1 MISYLNWDPKKGE
14 FYMTLKE
21 IAAEA
26 GVSIS
31 TVSRVIH
38 KSAKS
43 SASKEVQ
50 ERIWE
55 IVKRTNYIPENSSKS
70 PGESTVPSS
79 AEPLHSIAC
88 LFARVPDG
96 ESDYFFA
103 TLARNIEREAFR
115 HNYVLKYTFSAFDID
130 DPVTLQMIAT
140 NEVDGI
146 AVLGRCGKPL
156 LKFLK
161 QHFQYVVYTGL
172 NNPDAKYDQIICDGE
187 QISYDVVTY
196 LLNQGHK
203 KIAYIGETVNENR
216 YLGYCAALS
225 NAGIPVEEKY
235 IADIT
240 QSTEEGYKGACR
252 LLDSHCDA
260 TAFFCADDLTA
271 IGAMRAIQEHGLNIP
286 RDVSLASIDDIDM
299 AQYLTPML
307 TTVHIPLEEM
317 GRMAAKILIDRIEGG
332 HEKHIK
338 VLFPYEIIERQSTAA
353 PLNTP
358 EVKK

>member
-1 MISYLNWDPKKGE
+1 
-14 FYMTLKE
+14 MTLKE

-31 TVSRVIH
+31 TVSRVINH
-38 KSAKS
+38 NVKS

-50 ERIWE
+50 DRIWE
-55 IVKRTNYIPENSSKS
+55 IVRRTNYLQENSLKE
-70 PGESTVPSS
+70 PTEQPVSS
-79 AEPLHSIAC
+79 SEEPLRSIAC

-96 ESDYFFA
+96 ESDYFFS
-103 TLARNIEREAFR
+103 TLARSIEKEAIR

-140 NEVDGI
+140 NELDGI
-146 AVLGRCGKPL
+146 AVLGRCDKQL

-161 QHFQYVVYTGL
+161 NHFQYVVYTGL

-187 QISYDVVTY
+187 QIGYDVVTY

-216 YLGYCAALS
+216 YLGYCTAL
-225 NAGIPVEEKY
+225 ADARIPVEDKY

-240 QSTEEGYKGACR
+240 QSTESGYKGACR
-252 LLDSHCDA
+252 LLDNHCDA

-271 IGAMRAIQEHGLNIP
+271 IGAMRAIKEHGLRIP
-286 RDVSLASIDDIDM
+286 EDVSVASIDDIDT

-307 TTVHIPLEEM
+307 TTVHIPLDEM
-317 GRMAAKILIDRIEGG
+317 GRMATKILIDRMEGG
-332 HEKHIK
+332 HEKHLKI
-338 VLFPYEIIERQSTAA
+338 LFPYDIVVRQSTAA
-353 PLNTP
+353 PPNM
-358 EVKK
+358 KA

>member
-1 MISYLNWDPKKGE
+1 
-14 FYMTLKE
+14 MTLKE

-31 TVSRVIH
+31 TVSRVINQ
-38 KSAKS
+38 KVKS

-50 ERIWE
+50 DRIWE
-55 IVKRTNYIPENSSKS
+55 IVRRTNYIHENLSKEPTETPVLSSTG
-70 PGESTVPSS
+70 PF
-79 AEPLHSIAC
+79 HSIAC

-103 TLARNIEREAFR
+103 TLARSIEKEALR

-140 NEVDGI
+140 NEIDGI
-146 AVLGRCGKPL
+146 AVLGRCDKQL

-161 QHFQYVVYTGL
+161 KNFQYVVYTGL
-172 NNPDAKYDQIICDGE
+172 NNLDAKYDQIICDGE
-187 QISYDVVTY
+187 QISYDVVTL

-216 YLGYCAALS
+216 YLGYCTALAS
-225 NAGIPVEEKY
+225 AKISVEEKY
-235 IADIT
+235 IANIM
-240 QSTEEGYKGACR
+240 QSTEEGYKGACH
-252 LLDSHCDA
+252 LLDNNCDA

-271 IGAMRAIQEHGLNIP
+271 IGAMRAIKEHGLRIP
-286 RDVSLASIDDIDM
+286 EDVSVASIDDIDT

-307 TTVHIPLEEM
+307 TTVHIPLDEM
-317 GRMAAKILIDRIEGG
+317 GRMATKILIDRIEGG
-332 HEKHIK
+332 HEKHLKI
-338 VLFPYEIIERQSTAA
+338 LFPYEIVIRKSTAA
-353 PLNTP
+353 PQDYDSAERSTL
-358 EVKK
+358 